1 MSKSMD
7 INPLIADLHKY
18 KDELVN
24 VMEICLGLG
33 DKNFDEYVARDLLG
47 IRGEADNEKP
57 FPVIAEKYNLSVEE
71 VTNNIRSFA
80 KSCYKNILFEGLPSI
95 KELEFDSESEIHS
108 DVEDMKF
115 SIGDEV
121 IVKKGVIDP
130 DFGIYIEGWTGEI
143 IQIGRNSDSRPSCL
157 IKWDNDTVNAMSP
170 EHLAACDRANL
181 VHTCMFLAESDIALH

>member
-1 MSKSMD
+1 MD

-18 KDELVN
+18 KDELVD

-57 FPVIAEKYNLSVEE
+57 FPVIAEIYNLSVEE

-80 KSCYKNILFEGLPSI
+80 KDCYKNIMFEGLSSI

-108 DVEDMKF
+108 DVEGMKF
-115 SIGDEV
+115 SVGDNV

-130 DFGIYIEGWTGEI
+130 DFAICIEGWTGEI
-143 IQIGRNSDSRPSCL
+143 AQIGRDSDSRPSYF
-157 IKWDNDTVNAMSP
+157 IKWDNGTVVTMSP
-170 EHLAACDRANL
+170 EHITACDRENI
-181 VHTCMFLAESDIALH
+181 VHTCMFLAESDIELH